1 MAALGTRLLKIK
13 IGAVD
18 YTVDVSR
25 CEITSKAAD
34 SDFTSF
40 ADAAAGGAREYALEF
55 TARQDLATAT
65 LWRNA
70 WASAGTTVAVKIAPY
85 GNTAA
90 ATTTEPHFTG
100 NVTITEPDGTLIG
113 GEAKS
118 SVSARMPFA
127 CRWVFT
133 AKPTEVTTGAF

>member
-1 MAALGTRLLKIK
+1 MADLGTRLLKIK
-13 IGAVD
+13 IG
-18 YTVDVSR
+18 TVEHTAQVSR
-25 CEITSKAAD
+25 VEITSKAAD

-55 TARQDLATAT
+55 TGKQDLASGS
-65 LWRNA
+65 LWRNV
-70 WASAGTTVAVKIAPY
+70 WTLAGTTVAVKVAPY
-85 GNTAA
+85 GNSAA
-90 ATTTEPHFTG
+90 ASATEPHFSG

-118 SVSARMPFA
+118 SVSARMTFA

-133 AKPTEVTTGAF
+133 AKPTEVVTGAL